1 MGSMSDLYIRNAAS
15 GDAALLAELSA
26 RTFKSAY
33 RSQLTEKEL
42 DDYAA
47 STFSLDRI
55 QAELNDPAC
64 KFLIA
69 YEGDTAIGYALLRT
83 DEPPDNVTGPKPVEL
98 ARIYLT
104 EGVIGKG
111 YGTTLMEACLQAAKE
126 DGHETIWLGVWEKNG
141 RAIRFY
147 EKWGFTTVGSI
158 DFEFGDE
165 VQTDLVMV
173 RVITSANQ
181 A

>member
-1 MGSMSDLYIRNAAS
+1 MNNLFIRNAS
-15 GDAALLAELSA
+15 ISDSVLLADLSA

-33 RSQLTEKEL
+33 KAQLTDKEL
-42 DDYAA
+42 DDYTA
-47 STFSLDRI
+47 STFSLGRI

-64 KFLIA
+64 TFLLA
-69 YEGDTAIGYALLRT
+69 YEGDTAIGYALVRAG
-83 DEPPDNVTGPKPVEL
+83 DPPEGVAGPKPVEL

-104 EGVIGKG
+104 EEVIGKG
-111 YGTTLMEACLQAAKE
+111 YGTTLMEACLKTAQQN
-126 DGHETIWLGVWEKNG
+126 GHEMIWLGVWEKNE
-141 RAIRFY
+141 RAIRVY

-158 DFEFGDE
+158 GFEFGDE

-173 RVITSANQ
+173 RVITSAHQ

>member
-1 MGSMSDLYIRNAAS
+1 MNNLFIRNAS
-15 GDAALLAELSA
+15 ISDSVLLADLSA

-33 RSQLTEKEL
+33 KAQLTDKEL
-42 DDYAA
+42 NDYTA

-55 QAELNDPAC
+55 QAELIDPAC
-64 KFLIA
+64 KFLLA
-69 YEGDTAIGYALLRT
+69 YEGDTTIGYAMLRT
-83 DEPPDNVTGPKPVEL
+83 DDPPNSVMGPKPVEL

-111 YGTTLMEACLQAAKE
+111 NGTMLMEACLQTAKE

-165 VQTDLVMV
+165 VQADLVMV
-173 RVITSANQ
+173 RVITSAHQ